1 MATSFNISQ
10 ATELPV
16 GIQQAPDSTPTR
28 AKRINKVIP
37 NQSWSMIQ
45 TLRFIQLQ
53 GQNLRDP
60 SELGALIS
68 QTLTTAIDQGDSNTE
83 KLNNLYTESETRR
96 LDLELDPI
104 DENLYKNQRDPRLTA
119 GFATN
124 LINNIGIETNLE
136 DDLTYGSGALP
147 EVEVSDSAV
156 RVSWKTGT
164 SPSSEEDTAIAIA
177 EKLGLQVQHTSD
189 ELISLIIPI
198 ELSVDST
205 DPYVKKVRGQ

>member
-104 DENLYKNQRDPRLTA
+104 DENLYKNQRDPRNPLVQK
-119 GFATN
+119 
-124 LINNIGIETNLE
+124 LHK
-136 DDLTYGSGALP
+136 
-147 EVEVSDSAV
+147 EVENPRKMKKDLW
-156 RVSWKTGT
+156 RPWGRPT
-164 SPSSEEDTAIAIA
+164 
-177 EKLGLQVQHTSD
+177 
-189 ELISLIIPI
+189 ELHRP
-198 ELSVDST
+198 
-205 DPYVKKVRGQ
+205 KW